1 MIVASLLDG
10 VANDVAHLNVGVGR
24 DLADDERQSGGDGGL
39 AGDPAER
46 ILRHDGVEDRV
57 RDLVGDLVRVAF
69 GDRLRGKE
77 MVAAGY
83 PPPHSQPPRDSAS
96 AGGGGSTGAW
106 VAAHV
111 SAA

>member
-46 ILRHDGVEDRV
+46 ILGHDCVEDCV
-57 RDLVGDLVRVAF
+57 RDLVGGLVRVAF
-69 GDRLRGKE
+69 GDRLRVKE
-77 MVAAGY
+77 MVAAVPRVPGG
-83 PPPHSQPPRDSAS
+83 QPSRYSACS
-96 AGGGGSTGAW
+96 GVMG
-106 VAAHV
+106 
-111 SAA
+111 